1 MNTHNRISAAMIC
14 PSSIAAVMIEEQV
27 QRAEVVQALLTR
39 LEWLVKRLIATIRPA
54 RRALPQASSCA

>member
-1 MNTHNRISAAMIC
+1 MNTDKRISAALIC
-14 PSSIAAVMIEEQV
+14 PSSIATVMIAEQV